1 MRKTMK
7 IGKGLFVAFLLAWLA
22 SVQSAASAV
31 VGLWDFNDSD
41 LIVDQGTGTLSTTLT
56 TPLVQTFGTGTTVNA
71 PGPTPAGNALA
82 LERAAGQTGLGSFF
96 LDFALDLTGLQ
107 DLTVSWAWRADAS
120 WRSNASIPTGIQIT
134 YLFSTDSGASFK
146 PIFQTVP
153 PQDYLFRSL
162 GGTVFAS
169 ADDSSGFVFRIL
181 QGSLGVAPGD
191 QLLFDNFRFDAS
203 EIATVPL
210 PAAMPLFA
218 SALGLFGFAGWRRK
232 RRSA

>member
-1 MRKTMK
+1 MRKTMRT
-7 IGKGLFVAFLLAWLA
+7 GQALAAVCLLAWLA
-22 SVQSAASAV
+22 SAQTAASAI

-41 LIVDQGTGTLSTTLT
+41 LIVDQGNGTLSTTVT
-56 TPLVQTFGTGTTVNA
+56 SPLVQTFGTGTTVNA

-82 LERAAGQTGLGSFF
+82 LERAAGQTGLGSFSV
-96 LDFALDLTGLQ
+96 DFALDLTGLQ

-120 WRSNASIPTGIQIT
+120 WRSNASVLTGIQIT
-134 YLFSTDSGASFK
+134 YLFSTDGGASFN

-153 PQDYLFRSL
+153 PQDFLFRSL
-162 GGTVFAS
+162 GGTVFSS

-203 EIATVPL
+203 AIAAVPL

-218 SALGLFGFAGWRRK
+218 GALGLLGFAGWRRK